1 MSGSEAGPGQ
11 GRRDVRSGVERRVR
25 AAWHG
30 DPGPE
35 LRAASALF
43 RAATHLRNFAYD
55 VGLTEPRE
63 PPLPVVSV
71 GGLTVGGSG
80 KTPLTA
86 ELAGS
91 AARRGLEPA
100 VLTHGFADELGVHAH
115 LVPEAVVL
123 GHPERGRA
131 AREAHRA
138 GARIAYLDDGFQH
151 RRLRRDV
158 DVVAV
163 NVDDLYRS
171 NHLHLPAGPYRE
183 LWPAVGRADAV
194 VFVRRTRDGRPDELL
209 EWTRRRLPGQEL
221 ASCRLRPGRVEPFSE
236 GARRILEKREEPD
249 PTVAVA
255 SVMKPEIFLEQV
267 ATLGFRPSESYLLP
281 DHGRPSDTLLATLD
295 EGGGGGGVIG
305 TLKDV
310 VKLRSELA
318 PETPLWCLT
327 DELVWDD
334 SPESL
339 LRLVT
344 DEAVSRG
351 RRRLEAGK
359 VGDGTATC
367 RPDRQRL

>member
-1 MSGSEAGPGQ
+1 MTGPEAGRGQ
-11 GRRDVRSGVERRVR
+11 GSRDVRSGVERRVR

-30 DPGPE
+30 DPGPG
-35 LRAASALF
+35 LRAASTLF
-43 RAATHLRNFAYD
+43 GAATHLRNFAYD
-55 VGLTEPRE
+55 VGLMEPRE

-80 KTPLTA
+80 KTPLSA

-91 AARRGLEPA
+91 AARRGLAPA

-115 LVPEAVVL
+115 LVPKAVVM
-123 GHPERGRA
+123 GHPERYRA

-138 GARIAYLDDGFQH
+138 GADIAYLDDGFQH
-151 RRLRRDV
+151 RRLARDV
-158 DVVAV
+158 DVVTA
-163 NVDDLYRS
+163 NVDDLRRS
-171 NHLHLPAGPYRE
+171 NHHHLPAGPYRE

-194 VFVRRTRDGRPDELL
+194 VFVRRSRAGRPDELL
-209 EWTRRRLPGQEL
+209 EWTRRRLPGHEL

-236 GARRILEKREEPD
+236 GARRILEKGDEPD
-249 PTVAVA
+249 PTAVVA

-267 ATLGFRPSESYLLP
+267 AALGFRPSESYLLP
-281 DHGRPSDTLLATLD
+281 DHARPSDGLLATLD
-295 EGGGGGGVIG
+295 EGSGSGGVIG

-310 VKLRSELA
+310 VKLRSGLA
-318 PETPLWCLT
+318 PATPLWCLT

-344 DEAVSRG
+344 DVAASRG
-351 RRRLEAGK
+351 RRRLEDRII
-359 VGDGTATC
+359 GDGTGTC
-367 RPDRQRL
+367 RPDRQRR

>member
-1 MSGSEAGPGQ
+1 MTGPEAGPAQ
-11 GRRDVRSGVERRVR
+11 ERRDVRSGVEQRVR

-30 DPGPE
+30 DPGPG

-43 RAATHLRNFAYD
+43 GAATHLRNFVYD
-55 VGLTEPRE
+55 VGLMESRE

-91 AARRGLEPA
+91 AALRSLEPA

-123 GHPERGRA
+123 GHPERHRA

-151 RRLRRDV
+151 RRLVRDV

-163 NVDDLYRS
+163 NVDDLRRS
-171 NHLHLPAGPYRE
+171 NPLHLPAGPYRE

-194 VFVRRTRDGRPDELL
+194 VFVRRTRAGRPHELL
-209 EWTRRRLPGQEL
+209 DWTRRRLSGHVV
-221 ASCRLRPGRVEPFSE
+221 ASCRLRPDRVEPFSE
-236 GARRILEKREEPD
+236 GARRILEKGDEPD
-249 PTVAVA
+249 PTAAVA

-267 ATLGFRPSESYLLP
+267 ATLGFRPSRSYLLP
-281 DHGRPSDTLLATLD
+281 DHDRPSDSLLATLD

-310 VKLRSELA
+310 VKLRSGLA
-318 PETPLWCLT
+318 PATPLWCLT

-334 SPESL
+334 SPETL

-344 DEAVSRG
+344 DEAMSRG
-351 RRRLEAGK
+351 RRRLQG
-359 VGDGTATC
+359 GDGTATC
-367 RPDRQRL
+367 RPDRQRR